1 MNDKLIEDI
10 RTRVFLNDQILNQ
23 LKSLGLNSN
32 WDMLFVVFSIH
43 FIHLLK
49 QLDSETIRQVTHV
62 ETFSVETLRE
72 LQSYNDQFKVN
83 YAVPLKFIQNSQSG
97 KENIYLELEDYAKDQ
112 LNIENAKLF
121 NLKVHFGI

>member
-1 MNDKLIEDI
+1 MNDELIEDI

-72 LQSYNDQFKVN
+72 LQSYNDH
-83 YAVPLKFIQNSQSG
+83 LKLIMQ
-97 KENIYLELEDYAKDQ
+97 YR
-112 LNIENAKLF
+112 
-121 NLKVHFGI
+121 